1 MIILIDTEE
10 VFHKIQHLML
20 EKKKKKLGIKGML
33 PQHNKDYI

>member
-20 EKKKKKLGIKGML
+20 EKKKKLGIKGML